1 MPALFAGLVNLSNSL
16 VGETELAE
24 ILKIDEALLNIRYK
38 SGKGF
43 DIFFLLSLLLINH
56 SLQLSNPETTTPTSK
71 RQLVLLQPS
80 LSLLYDLDNL
90 GRKIAV

>member
-16 VGETELAE
+16 VGETKLAE

-43 DIFFLLSLLLINH
+43 NIFFLLSLLLINH
-56 SLQLSNPETTTPTSK
+56 CLQLSNPKTTTPTSE

-80 LSLLYDLDNL
+80 LSLLYDLDDL

>member
-1 MPALFAGLVNLSNSL
+1 MPALFAGLVNLSNCL
-16 VGETELAE
+16 IGETELTK
-24 ILKIDEALLNIRYK
+24 ILKIDKALLNIRYK

-43 DIFFLLSLLLINH
+43 DILFLLSPLLIDH
-56 SLQLSNPETTTPTSK
+56 SLQLSNPETTTPTSE

-80 LSLLYDLDNL
+80 LSLLYDLDDL